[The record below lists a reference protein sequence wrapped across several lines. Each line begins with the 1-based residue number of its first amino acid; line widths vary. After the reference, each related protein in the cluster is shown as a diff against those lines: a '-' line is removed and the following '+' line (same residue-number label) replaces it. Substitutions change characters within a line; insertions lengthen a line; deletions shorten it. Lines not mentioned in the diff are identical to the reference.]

1 MRHDGHGHLGLFV
14 GISAVMELIFEVS
27 HVWICLK
34 RDRVALGMICEREE
48 ARNKWEGNMRSQYL
62 ELCNEVL
69 IATNLSNERTR
80 RLVMSQLENRSN

>member
-1 MRHDGHGHLGLFV
+1 M
-14 GISAVMELIFEVS
+14 
-27 HVWICLK
+27 K

-69 IATNLSNERTR
+69 NLGAAAPTDAAPRGIDLERRPKIAHLEHRPNI
-80 RLVMSQLENRSN
+80 RL